1 MADPAFRSF
10 DDFWPFYV
18 REHAKKATRNLHFAG
33 TTLAMA
39 SVAAGLLTRRRSLL
53 LAAPVVGYGMAWI
66 GHFFVEQNRP
76 ATFSHPLWSF
86 RGDMIMWW
94 KTLTGTMDAEVERV
108 TQGNGVTE
116 PHAQAAVDQSVN

>member
-66 GHFFVEQNRP
+66 GHFFVEGNRP
-76 ATFSHPLWSF
+76 ATFGHPLWSL

-94 KTLTGTMDAEVERV
+94 KTLQGSMDAEVERV
-108 TQGNGVTE
+108 TKGNGVSE
-116 PHAQAAVDQSVN
+116 GHPQAADQTVN

>member
-1 MADPAFRSF
+1 MAEPAFQSF
-10 DDFWPFYV
+10 EDFWPFYV
-18 REHAKKATRNLHFAG
+18 REHSKKATRNLHFVG

-39 SVAAGLLTRRRSLL
+39 SVAAGLLTGRRSLL

-76 ATFSHPLWSF
+76 ATFTYPAWSF
-86 RGDMIMWW
+86 RGDMVMWW

-108 TQGNGVTE
+108 TQGNGVSE
-116 PHAQAAVDQSVN
+116 PHAQAAVDQTVN

>member
-1 MADPAFRSF
+1 MADAEFRSF
-10 DDFWPFYV
+10 EEFWPFYV
-18 REHAKKATRNLHFAG
+18 REHSKKATRPLHFVG

-76 ATFSHPLWSF
+76 ATFSHPAWSL

-116 PHAQAAVDQSVN
+116 AHPQPANQTVN